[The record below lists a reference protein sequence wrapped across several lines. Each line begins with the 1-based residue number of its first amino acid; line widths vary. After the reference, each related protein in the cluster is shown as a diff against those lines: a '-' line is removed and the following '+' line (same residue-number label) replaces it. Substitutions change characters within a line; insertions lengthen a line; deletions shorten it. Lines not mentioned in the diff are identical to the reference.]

1 MEATY
6 EESKRYPDEP
16 KQVALLGLE
25 ATCEESKLGVH
36 RLLRGEWSP
45 VLKLPVRNP
54 SNYIGIAENIG
65 PVSGSYL

>member
-1 MEATY
+1 MRNPSDA
-6 EESKRYPDEP
+6 
-16 KQVALLGLE
+16 VAFRQNTEVARLE

-45 VLKLPVRNP
+45 VWKLPVRNP